1 MSACELDALR
11 GKDGRVWRGPPVAVL
26 AYVERALDTDAPLT
40 ITFRS
45 RKHTSPC
52 LSYLDTLKVDGQI
65 LALRQEMKIKELRI
79 SLLTT
84 QIELAER
91 GVLDGLLA
99 ATPAS

>member
-1 MSACELDALR
+1 
-11 GKDGRVWRGPPVAVL
+11 
-26 AYVERALDTDAPLT
+26 
-40 ITFRS
+40 
-45 RKHTSPC
+45 

-65 LALRQEMKIKELRI
+65 LVLRQEMKIKELRI